1 MRVRSVL
8 PCLLVTGLVLGMA
21 TSCRKKKEVKIPRTF
36 SEYYSA
42 DTTVIETDSIINGE
56 ILDDYICVQTYE
68 ESDEY
73 RRSLVQY
80 NSPYSSGDACTPVD
94 DNGNPVQP
102 DNHLLFYDLD
112 GKEVS
117 SFDMNE
123 EFGRSLDYR
132 RFAVSGNDL
141 WALSKLID
149 EDGDY
154 SWRVD
159 KVDAKKGSVD
169 HVDLEFIDTPDYIRA
184 FFVDSSER
192 ICIIG
197 ARFFIDELTLSIF
210 PGNGETK
217 SILLPCTF
225 TSNLVEWNGDLAFIR
240 IDMENGESLAY
251 RLDEKKM
258 TWEEEQTGLQQSD
271 RALVCDGQL
280 FSYNARKIETIGEEK
295 KDELL
300 WASVSVFGS
309 INKVTLDADGKMR
322 VLSTMAS
329 EDMIVLYKLTPAEKD
344 PASEKKEIVIAGCG
358 IRDTLLPA
366 LIDEM
371 SILHPDVRYVLRD
384 YRDDFEIPDG
394 ESEEFWLPS
403 LKEVYEVMSL
413 DLVSGNAPDIY
424 YDPYNTLD
432 LGELARLGYLLDL
445 SPYVDKMD
453 SSSYFLDQM
462 KMGKQTPYEICMT
475 FTISAFEAS
484 ADYVKNPETW
494 TYDDFYRSADG
505 FADYQCIQ
513 TVYSRQSLLEKAI
526 LANVDKFIANREAK
540 FTSEEYIRL
549 LTWARDFGRL
559 KDWEDYRRAELDDG
573 LFMLDWASVDSLWDI
588 ISLGDHI
595 LVGWPDES
603 GSIHMLPTN
612 LLAVSSTC
620 QNPDLAWDVLEYA
633 VSAEYQTRYNDML
646 TEIPV
651 NREAFRMSC
660 DSEYKMAEE
669 YHPENLKTE
678 EEYVRAFEK
687 QIGRADHIETGSR
700 VILDICLE
708 EALAFFDGQYSAE
721 HAAELTR
728 HRVQTYLD
736 ETS

>member
-1 MRVRSVL
+1 MRIRSVL
-8 PCLLVTGLVLGMA
+8 SCLLVTSLVLG
-21 TSCRKKKEVKIPRTF
+21 TSCRKKKEIKIPRTF
-36 SEYYSA
+36 SDYYSA

-68 ESDEY
+68 ESEEY
-73 RRSLVQY
+73 RRSYTQY
-80 NSPYSSGDACTPVD
+80 VCDSYSGSACSPVD
-94 DNGNPVQP
+94 ENGDPIQP

-112 GKEVS
+112 GKGIS

-132 RFAVSGNDL
+132 RFAVSGNDI

-149 EDGDY
+149 ENGNH

-159 KVDAKKGSVD
+159 KVDVKKGSVK
-169 HVDLEFIDTPDYIRA
+169 HADLEFIDTPDFIRA

-197 ARFFIDELTLSIF
+197 SQLYTDGLTLFIF
-210 PGNGETK
+210 PGNGELK
-217 SILLPCTF
+217 SIMVPCTNI
-225 TSNLVEWNGDLAFIR
+225 SNLVEWNGDLAFIQ
-240 IDMENGESLAY
+240 IDPENGDSLAY

-258 TWEEEQTGLQQSD
+258 TWEEEKTGLQQSY

-280 FSYNARKIETIGEEK
+280 FSYSDKKIETIGEEK

-309 INKVTLDADGKMR
+309 IGNVTLDPDGKMR
-322 VLSTMAS
+322 VLSTLAS
-329 EDMIVLYKLTPAEKD
+329 GDMIVLYKLAPAEKD

-358 IRDTLLPA
+358 VQETLLPA
-366 LIDEM
+366 LIEEM
-371 SILHPDVRYVLRD
+371 SILNPDVKYILRD

-394 ESEEFWLPS
+394 ENEEYWSPS
-403 LKEVYEVMSL
+403 LQEIYKVMSL

-445 SPYVDKMD
+445 SPYVDKLD
-453 SSSYFLDQM
+453 STNYFMNQM
-462 KMGKQTPYEICMT
+462 KMGKKNPYEICMT
-475 FTISAFEAS
+475 FSISAFEAS
-484 ADYVKNPETW
+484 PDYVKNPDTW
-494 TYDDFYRSADG
+494 TFEDFYQSAAG
-505 FADYQCIQ
+505 FTDYQCIQ
-513 TVYSRQSLLEKAI
+513 TIYSRQSLLEKAI
-526 LANVDKFIANREAK
+526 LANVDKFIVDGEAK
-540 FTSEEYIRL
+540 FTSDEYIRFL
-549 LTWARDFGRL
+549 NWARDFGRL
-559 KDWEDYRRAELDDG
+559 KDWDEYRAAELDDG
-573 LFMLDWASVDSLWDI
+573 LFMLDWASLTSLWDI

-595 LVGWPDES
+595 LVGWPNEN
-603 GSIHMLPTN
+603 GSLHMTPTD

-620 QNPDLAWDVLEYA
+620 ENPDLAWELLEHA
-633 VSAEYQTRYNDML
+633 VSSDYQTRYSDML
-646 TEIPV
+646 MAIPV
-651 NREAFRMSC
+651 NQDAFRARCSSTYAMLK
-660 DSEYKMAEE
+660 ENP
-669 YHPENLKTE
+669 PENLKSE
-678 EEYVRAFEK
+678 EEYVRAFIV
-687 QIGRADHIETGSR
+687 QIERADHIVTGSR
-700 VILDICLE
+700 AILDICLD

-736 ETS
+736 ETK